1 MAAPRSAAA
10 PAHDPRD
17 GDAILA
23 RLRALAAF
31 TDVPGE
37 MTRLTL
43 SPAHKAAA
51 AQMAQWF
58 AAAGMAVHLDAT
70 GSVVGRYEGLDAQAP
85 ALLLGSHMDTVR
97 NAGIF
102 DGNLG
107 VVLGLAVV
115 EHLAAAGQRLPFPIE
130 VVAFADEEGVRFPST
145 LTSSRAM
152 AGRFDPAALD
162 HADADGI
169 TRRAALEAF
178 GVTPEAIAACDR
190 TRAARAYVEAHIEQ
204 GPVLERLGL
213 PLGVV
218 TAIAGAS
225 RGRVEVRG
233 QAGHSGT
240 LPMEMRHDALT
251 AAAEMILAAETRGR
265 QEPGL
270 VATVGTL
277 TIPGAAVNVVPGTV
291 SFSLDVRAPDDAQ
304 RRAAL
309 TDILAQVDAIAARR
323 GVTARFEPT
332 YDEAAAPCDPALQA
346 ALATAVARTGVPVH
360 HLPSGAGHDGLAF
373 NGVLPIAMLFVRSRN
388 GSHNPREDA
397 SAADIGLAA
406 QALCAFVEELA
417 GAAE

>member
-1 MAAPRSAAA
+1 MTAPRSAPA
-10 PAHDPRD
+10 PGADPCD

-51 AQMAQWF
+51 AQVAQWF

-70 GSVVGRYEGLDAQAP
+70 GSVVGRYAGLDPEAP
-85 ALLLGSHMDTVR
+85 ALLLGSHIDTVR

-107 VVLGLAVV
+107 VMLGLAVV
-115 EHLAAAGQRLPFPIE
+115 EHLATTGRRLPFPIE
-130 VVAFADEEGVRFPST
+130 VLAFADEEGVRFPST
-145 LTSSRAM
+145 LTSSRAV
-152 AGRFDPAALD
+152 AGRFDPTALD
-162 HADADGI
+162 DVDADGI

-178 GVTPEAIAACDR
+178 GVMPDATAACDR
-190 TRAARAYVEAHIEQ
+190 TRTARAYVEAHIEQ

-225 RGRVEVRG
+225 RGRVAVRG

-240 LPMEMRHDALT
+240 LPMDMRNDALT
-251 AAAEMILAAETRGR
+251 AAAEMILAVEARGR

-291 SFSLDVRAPDDAQ
+291 SFSLDVRAPDDHQ

-309 TDILAQVDAIAARR
+309 ADILAGLDAIAARR
-323 GVTARFEPT
+323 GVSVAFERT
-332 YDEAAAPCDPALQA
+332 YEEAAAPCDPALQA
-346 ALATAVARTGVPVH
+346 ALAAAVARTGVPVH
-360 HLPSGAGHDGLAF
+360 HLPSGAGHDGLSL
-373 NGVLPIAMLFVRSRN
+373 NGALPIAMLFVRSRN

-406 QALCAFVEELA
+406 RTLCAFVEELA
-417 GAAE
+417 RITE

>member
-1 MAAPRSAAA
+1 MAASA
-10 PAHDPRD
+10 PCD
-17 GDAILA
+17 GEAILA
-23 RLRALAAF
+23 RLRALARF

-58 AAAGMAVHLDAT
+58 TAAGMAVHLDAT
-70 GSVVGRYEGLDAQAP
+70 GSVVGRYAGTDPQAP

-107 VVLGLAVV
+107 VMLGLAVV
-115 EHLAAAGQRLPFPIE
+115 EDLAAQDRRLPFPIE

-162 HADADGI
+162 DADAEGI
-169 TRRAALEAF
+169 TRRAALTAF
-178 GVTPEAIAACDR
+178 GVTPDAIAACDR
-190 TRAARAYVEAHIEQ
+190 SRTARAYVEAHIEQ

-213 PLGVV
+213 PVGIV

-240 LPMEMRHDALT
+240 LPMEMRNDALT
-251 AAAEMILAAETRGR
+251 AAAEMILAVETRGR

-277 TIPGAAVNVVPGTV
+277 AIPGAAVNVVPGAV
-291 SFSLDVRAPDDAQ
+291 QFSLDVRAPVDTQ

-309 TDILAQVDAIAARR
+309 ADILGAFDAIAARR
-323 GVTARFEPT
+323 GVTVSFEPS

-346 ALATAVARTGVPVH
+346 ALATAVARVGVPVH

-417 GAAE
+417 RTADQTQPA